1 MKRILILGSCGAGK
15 STFAK
20 RLHRSLDIPIIHLDQ
35 HYWKPGWTRTE
46 SDEWQKKVTNLVKGD
61 QWIMDGNYRSSLDMR
76 LPQVDTVILLDFSP
90 PVCLYRLLKRR
101 IKADRADE
109 IAGCQERIS
118 FELLKWV
125 LWTFPRVNRKEIEKK
140 LESSKKQKD
149 IFILRSNKDVDL
161 FLLDKINN
169 K

>member
-1 MKRILILGSCGAGK
+1 
-15 STFAK
+15 
-20 RLHRSLDIPIIHLDQ
+20 
-35 HYWKPGWTRTE
+35 
-46 SDEWQKKVTNLVKGD
+46 
-61 QWIMDGNYRSSLDMR
+61 MDGNYRSSLDMR
-76 LPQVDTVILLDFSP
+76 LPQADTVILLDFSP

-109 IAGCQERIS
+109 IAGCQERIN